1 MVRENLRSSFF
12 KQNGILAWMV
22 CLGMLVSNLIVQG
35 INSSFGEIMASI
47 IKEFDSDLASISLI
61 PSIHSFAYYLSGYV
75 CSILVKWYSFRS
87 LAFFG
92 GLASCIAF
100 VASIYT
106 NSITSLTIAY
116 GLIGGIG
123 NGIAYVPGLIACGF
137 YFDDKKRA
145 LATGIATSGNGIGIV
160 VVPIIMGYINENF
173 GWRSSMLFLSAIS
186 PIICVASLVMLP
198 LSMLSI
204 DTPNNQVQNIGTLED
219 GNNNDYETINE
230 MDESNDFRTNKSC
243 LPLQLGSKSSNILA
257 EIKNYFSESWLLL
270 KQPKLFMYVLS
281 HGLLMVA
288 YFIPIDFLNSMM
300 AEDHDISIELTGY
313 IVPIIGVAN
322 IAGNLF
328 SGILISKFQAN
339 PLTLHFLYNIGC
351 GIFCFLFIFCSTYSH
366 FIGVAV
372 LYGLFSG
379 PISML
384 IMECLAKMFG
394 MDSVKETMG
403 FIMLVYAVGAIIGA
417 PIGGWIYD
425 VGKNF
430 DGVFCFSAA
439 LYFAAA
445 LSGLIS
451 LLLNRKYETIMAE
464 YTTL

>member
-1 MVRENLRSSFF
+1 MKYIL
-12 KQNGILAWMV
+12 QN
-22 CLGMLVSNLIVQG
+22 
-35 INSSFGEIMASI
+35 
-47 IKEFDSDLASISLI
+47 
-61 PSIHSFAYYLSGYV
+61 Y
-75 CSILVKWYSFRS
+75 
-87 LAFFG
+87 
-92 GLASCIAF
+92 
-100 VASIYT
+100 
-106 NSITSLTIAY
+106 SITSLTIAY

-137 YFDDKKRA
+137 YFDDNKRA

-160 VVPIIMGYINENF
+160 VVPIMMGYINENF
-173 GWRSSMLFLSAIS
+173 GWRSSMLFLSVIS
-186 PIICVASLVMLP
+186 PVICVASLVMLP

-204 DTPNNQVQNIGTLED
+204 ETPDNQAQNIDTIED
-219 GNNNDYETINE
+219 GNNNDYGTISE
-230 MDESNDFRTNKSC
+230 MDESNEFKPNKSC
-243 LPLQLGSKSSNILA
+243 FRLQLGSNSSNILA
-257 EIKNYFSESWLLL
+257 EIKNYFAESWLLL

-288 YFIPIDFLNSMM
+288 YFIPIDYLNSMM

-322 IAGNLF
+322 IAGNLL
-328 SGILISKFQAN
+328 SGILISKFQSN

-351 GIFCFLFIFCSTYSH
+351 GFFCFLFIFCSTYSQ

-439 LYFAAA
+439 LYLAAA

-451 LLLNRKYETIMAE
+451 LLLNRKYQAIVAE
-464 YTTL
+464 YTAL